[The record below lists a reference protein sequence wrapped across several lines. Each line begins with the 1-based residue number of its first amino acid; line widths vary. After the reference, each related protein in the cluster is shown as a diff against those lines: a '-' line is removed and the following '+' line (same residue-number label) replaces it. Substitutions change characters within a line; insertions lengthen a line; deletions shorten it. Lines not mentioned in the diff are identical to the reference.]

1 MAAIDLAPW
10 GGAAVAGMW
19 RMAGEQ
25 FGGGSAS
32 FAGEGRRWQL
42 MRARE
47 RERDREGR
55 RRVLHY
61 WVGNDLPRQA
71 FLNPG

>member
-32 FAGEGRRWQL
+32 CGGGAAVAAYARARGRETERGEGVFCTIGWGTIYL
-42 MRARE
+42 
-47 RERDREGR
+47 GR
-55 RRVLHY
+55 H
-61 WVGNDLPRQA
+61 
-71 FLNPG
+71 LNPG

>member
-32 FAGEGRRWQL
+32 FAGEGWRWQL
-42 MRARE
+42 TRARE
-47 RERDREGR
+47 GERQRGEKACFALLGGER
-55 RRVLHY
+55 STSA
-61 WVGNDLPRQA
+61 GI
-71 FLNPG
+71 